1 MQFNDTDHQV
11 FADLAKSCLIEF
23 SSYADLASKLE
34 THIESLDDGMRQA
47 EKDAE
52 SAQEDA
58 QDAHDRAADFVEFT
72 RDLYRTFGPHACS
85 KPTDGDLA
93 ALVASA
99 RELLARNGVNP

>member
-1 MQFNDTDHQV
+1 MIFNDTDHQA

-34 THIESLDDGMRQA
+34 THIESLDEGMRDA
-47 EKDAE
+47 ENEAE
-52 SAQEDA
+52 SAQDDA
-58 QDAHDRAADFVEFT
+58 QDARDSAADFIEFT

-93 ALVASA
+93 AIVTSA

>member
-1 MQFNDTDHQV
+1 MIFNDTDHQA
-11 FADLAKSCLIEF
+11 FADLAELCLIEF

-47 EKDAE
+47 ENDADSAREDAE
-52 SAQEDA
+52 DA
-58 QDAHDRAADFVEFT
+58 NDRAADFIEFT

-93 ALVASA
+93 AIVTSA

>member
-11 FADLAKSCLIEF
+11 FADLAKSCLIQF
-23 SSYADLASKLE
+23 SSYADLATKLE
-34 THIESLDDGMRQA
+34 THIESLDEGMRQA
-47 EKDAE
+47 ENDACNAREDAE
-52 SAQEDA
+52 DA
-58 QDAHDRAADFVEFT
+58 NDRAADFIEFT

>member
-1 MQFNDTDHQV
+1 MKFDDEDHEA
-11 FADLAKSCLIEF
+11 FAALAKSCLIEF

-34 THIESLDDGMRQA
+34 THIESLDDGMTQA
-47 EKDAE
+47 ENDAE
-52 SAQEDA
+52 NAREDA
-58 QDAHDRAADFVEFT
+58 EDANDRAADFIEFT

-99 RELLARNGVNP
+99 RELLAQNGVNP

>member
-1 MQFNDTDHQV
+1 MQFNDTDHEA
-11 FADLAKSCLIEF
+11 FASLAKSCLIQF

-34 THIESLDDGMRQA
+34 THIESLDEGMRPA
-47 EKDAE
+47 ENAACNAREDAE
-52 SAQEDA
+52 DA
-58 QDAHDRAADFVEFT
+58 NDRAADFIEFT

-93 ALVASA
+93 AIVASA